1 MSVEQKITTNRKV
14 PNNDLETLRKYFPHC
29 FDKNGNFQLEKFTQN
44 LTEKKIN
51 FSSESYGMD
60 WLGKSYARLLASD
73 PLSTLLQA
81 NETHNQQIEN
91 LNSENLL
98 IKGDNLEV
106 LKHLANAYYEKIKMI
121 YIDPPYNTGNDGF
134 VYEDDRKFTVK
145 ELRNL
150 IGVDEE
156 KAKRILEFTKTKSNS
171 HSAWLTFMYPRL
183 YIAKQLLKDDGVIFI
198 SIDDNEVAQLR
209 LLMDEVFGEEN
220 FVGEIVWQT
229 ATDNNPT
236 QIATEHEYVLVYVK
250 NSSFQGF
257 WEIPSEKGKI
267 IQKKYEEL
275 KTQYKNSIEQIQNEL
290 RKWIRKQTNGDDLSG
305 ISHYSYVDEKGV
317 YYPGNSANT
326 KQGGYTY
333 DIIHPVTKKVC
344 AKPEYGYRYT
354 FETFKKAD
362 DNGDVQWGE
371 NEKTIPKI
379 KKRLDTVTEKL
390 KSYYYE
396 DNRTTSAQLKS
407 LFDDKK
413 IFNNPK
419 SVNFLKRIIKF
430 ILNPNDLILDFF
442 AGSGTTGDAVM
453 QLNAEV
459 GGNRKFILVQIP
471 EEIDPKKSKVAYD
484 FVESLVLNDK
494 ILVEDTD
501 KLKTKN
507 SNLKTD
513 ITIFEIT
520 KERLIR
526 AGKKI
531 NEKLDEIN
539 KNSELKIK
547 NLQGEIQTEKTTVAI
562 KDLETEITKN
572 LALKTKNYFK
582 VFETMPI
589 WEDYDFEADELNNQI
604 ALFDESK
611 LTEDDLKALLVTWKT
626 YDGISLTQDLESL
639 VLSDESLIADT
650 DQPKTNNSKL
660 KTKNYIAH
668 YGSNRLY
675 LMNKGFTTD
684 NLKNLLE
691 KIDADKN
698 FNPTS
703 VVVFGY
709 HFDSKNLR
717 ELSESLKNFA
727 NKKHTDIDFITRY

>member
-1 MSVEQKITTNRKV
+1 MSVEQKIINNIKV
-14 PNNDLETLRKYFPHC
+14 PNHDLTTLRKHFPHC
-29 FDKNGNFQLEKFTQN
+29 FDKDGNFQLEKFTQN
-44 LTEKKIN
+44 LTEKEIN

-73 PLSTLLQA
+73 PASTLLKA
-81 NETHNQQIEN
+81 NETHNQQTEN
-91 LNSENLL
+91 VNSENLL

-121 YIDPPYNTGNDGF
+121 YIDPPYNTGSDGF
-134 VYEDDRKFTVK
+134 VYEDDRKFTVR

-156 KAKRILEFTKTKSNS
+156 KAKRILDFTKTKSNS

-209 LLMDEVFGEEN
+209 LLMDEIFGEEN

-229 ATDNNPT
+229 ATDNNPS

-250 NSSFQGF
+250 NLSFQDF
-257 WEIPSEKGKI
+257 WEISSEKGKS
-267 IQKKYEEL
+267 IQNKYEEL
-275 KTQYKNSIEQIQNEL
+275 KTQYKDNIEQIQNEL

-305 ISHYSYVDEKGV
+305 ISHYSYIDEKGV

-419 SVNFLKRIIKF
+419 SVNFLKRIFKF
-430 ILNPNDLILDFF
+430 ILNPTDLILDFF

-453 QLNAEV
+453 QLNAED

-471 EEIDPKKSKVAYD
+471 EEIDAKKSKVAYD
-484 FVESLVLNDK
+484 FVKDE
-494 ILVEDTD
+494 
-501 KLKTKN
+501 LKAEP
-507 SNLKTD
+507 
-513 ITIFEIT
+513 TIFEIT

-526 AGKKI
+526 AAKKT
-531 NEKLDEIN
+531 NESIKAKIEAKNAEIKGFEGKLDLGE
-539 KNSELKIK
+539 KDSSIK
-547 NLQGEIQTEKTTVAI
+547 QLSADIETLQNQ
-562 KDLETEITKN
+562 DLG
-572 LALKTKNYFK
+572 FK

-589 WEDYDFEADELNNQI
+589 WEDYNFEADELNNQMV
-604 ALFDESK
+604 LFDENK

-626 YDGISLTQDLESL
+626 YDGTSLTQDLESVDL
-639 VLSDESLIADT
+639 EGYT
-650 DQPKTNNSKL
+650 
-660 KTKNYIAH
+660 AH
-668 YGSNRLY
+668 YGNNKLY
-675 LMNKGFTTD
+675 LMNRGFTTD
-684 NLKNLLE
+684 NLKTLLE
-691 KIDADKN
+691 KIDSDRN
-698 FNPTS
+698 FNPSS

-717 ELSESLKNFA
+717 ELSENMKSYA
-727 NKKHTDIDFITRY
+727 NKKNIDIDFITRY